1 MASELLK
8 RAVKATLTNAE
19 TVLLNGVDGHT
30 YTILSITFCETA
42 GAAETF
48 DLYIDIGGAG
58 TDIEIYSD
66 QALGAN
72 ETFEHTGRIVL
83 EDEDHLCAATAS
95 SISKLNVS
103 AFPAVSQIVTDKT
116 VAVVPAPTVNNAC
129 TEDASPLNVAN
140 FNTSLAILFFSY
152 C

>member
-8 RAVKATLTNAE
+8 RAYKATLTDAE

-30 YTILSITFCETA
+30 YTILSITLCETA

-48 DLYIDIGGAG
+48 DLYIDVAGGG

-95 SISKLNVS
+95 S
-103 AFPAVSQIVTDKT
+103 
-116 VAVVPAPTVNNAC
+116 AVVDVVVTYLDQ
-129 TEDASPLNVAN
+129 TR
-140 FNTSLAILFFSY
+140 
-152 C
+152 